1 MSTMSRAEYKSAILA
16 AAESGALKEALEYWK
31 LSRMAISFERES
43 KYNPTRTFGI
53 VGDDYHD
60 LMGVYGRL
68 GITPPVK
75 FRYSE
80 SRRKY
85 TRTVGCG
92 YDWVDMEFLGGDGSG
107 EVRSAFEDS
116 GLRFSF

>member
-1 MSTMSRAEYKSAILA
+1 MSRAEYKASILA
-16 AAESGALKEALEYWK
+16 AAESGALKEALEYWH
-31 LSRMAISFERES
+31 LSRLAISFERES

-60 LMGVYGRL
+60 LMGVYERL